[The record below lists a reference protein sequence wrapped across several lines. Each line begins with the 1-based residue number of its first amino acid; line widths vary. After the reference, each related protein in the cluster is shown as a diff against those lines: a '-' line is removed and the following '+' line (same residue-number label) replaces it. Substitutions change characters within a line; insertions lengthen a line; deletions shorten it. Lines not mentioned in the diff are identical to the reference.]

1 MTALV
6 PLMII
11 IPLIG
16 AIITFLTRTRE
27 QARSIALLASG
38 ISLVISLILFLRF
51 DSTVSTIQF
60 AESYPWISSLGINLK
75 FGLDGIGLPL
85 VLLSN
90 IVIPLTVLF
99 AWGETKEANKF
110 YGLILLEQVGVL
122 GVFTSLDFFVFYIF
136 WEIVLIPMY
145 FLISIWGGPRKD
157 YSAIKFFIYTHVASL
172 VMLLAIFALYFNAW
186 HITGIFNFDM
196 FHLLKNYSLL
206 EGWLITNVIS
216 IKDAIFVALLF
227 GFIVKMPAVP
237 FHTWLPDAHVEAP
250 TAGSVIL
257 AALLLKMGGYG
268 LFRVML
274 PLLPNSDSPEK
285 MITLM
290 AIIGVLS
297 ILYGTFL
304 ALAQRDLKKMVAYSS
319 ISHMGYVTLG
329 AAALVPLSVS
339 GAMFQQFSHGLIT
352 CVLFMSC
359 GVIQHGAG
367 TRIIPDLGGI
377 ARYMPKLTFL
387 MMAGFLASLGLPGMS
402 GFIAEFLVLV
412 HSYFTLPTFVILALF
427 GIVFTAGYHLWAMQ
441 RAMFG
446 TYNEK
451 LGHVHDGASYEIVS
465 MAILVLLIIFF
476 GLNPAPVL
484 DMMTTNAYLLLEPLK
499 SVVLTGVIT

>member
-1 MTALV
+1 MVALISS
-6 PLMII
+6 MILI
-11 IPLIG
+11 AIIG
-16 AIITFLTRTRE
+16 AIITFLTKTRE
-27 QARSIALLASG
+27 QARTVALLTSG
-38 ISLVISLILFLRF
+38 ISFVISMILFLRF
-51 DSTVSTIQF
+51 DSGSPSIQF
-60 AESYPWISSLGINLK
+60 AESYPWISSLGISLK
-75 FGLDGIGLPL
+75 FGIDGIGMPL

-90 IVIPLTVLF
+90 LVIPLTIIF
-99 AWGETKEANKF
+99 AWGETKQANQF
-110 YGLILLEQVGVL
+110 YGLILLELVGVL

-172 VMLLAIFALYFNAW
+172 VMLLAIFSLYFNSYQ
-186 HITGIFNFDM
+186 ITGTLNFDM
-196 FHLLKNYSLL
+196 FELLKNYALID
-206 EGWLITNVIS
+206 GWLIQNVIS
-216 IKDAIFVALLF
+216 IKDAIFIALLF

-268 LFRVML
+268 LFRVIL
-274 PLLPNSDSPEK
+274 PLLPFSASPDK
-285 MITLM
+285 LITLM

-329 AAALVPLSVS
+329 AAALIPLSVS
-339 GAMFQQFSHGLIT
+339 GAMYQQFSHGLIT

-359 GVIQHGAG
+359 GVIQHSAR
-367 TRIIPDLGGI
+367 TRIIGDLGGV
-377 ARYMPKLTFL
+377 AKYMPKLTFL
-387 MMAGFLASLGLPGMS
+387 MLAGFLASLGLPGMS

-412 HSYFTLPTFVILALF
+412 NSYFTLPTFVILALF

-441 RAMFG
+441 RAVFG

-451 LGHVHDGASYEIVS
+451 LGHIHDGADYEMAS
-465 MAILVLLIIFF
+465 MAVLILLIIFF
-476 GLNPAPVL
+476 GLNPNPVL
-484 DMMTTNAYLLLEPLK
+484 NMMTTNANQLVEFTSGLR
-499 SVVLTGVIT
+499 GVII

>member
-1 MTALV
+1 MALIS
-6 PLMII
+6 LMIA

-16 AIITFLTRTRE
+16 AIITFLTRTRQ
-27 QARSIALLASG
+27 QARAIALVSSG
-38 ISLVISLILFLRF
+38 ISLIISLFLLSRF
-51 DSTVSTIQF
+51 SSGISAPQFLEST
-60 AESYPWISSLGINLK
+60 PWIASLGVNLK

-90 IVIPLTVLF
+90 IVIPLTVIF
-99 AWGETKEANKF
+99 AWGETKEANRF

-157 YSAIKFFIYTHVASL
+157 YSAVKFFIYTHVASL
-172 VMLLAIFALYFNAW
+172 VMLLAIFSLFFNALSV
-186 HITGIFNFDM
+186 TGTPSFDM
-196 FHLLKNYSLL
+196 FTLLKYYQVIPSP
-206 EGWLITNVIS
+206 WLR
-216 IKDAIFVALLF
+216 DAIFLALLF

-268 LFRVML
+268 LFRVIL
-274 PLLPNSDSPEK
+274 PILPYSGSPGK
-285 MITLM
+285 LITLM

-297 ILYGTFL
+297 ILWGTFL

-319 ISHMGYVTLG
+319 ISHMGYVMLG
-329 AAALVPLSVS
+329 AAALIPLSVS

-359 GVIQHGAG
+359 GVIQHSAG
-367 TRIIPDLGGI
+367 TRIIGDLGGI
-377 ARYMPKLTFL
+377 AKHMPKLAFV
-387 MMAGFLASLGLPGMS
+387 MMAGFLASLGLPAMS
-402 GFIAEFLVLV
+402 GFVAEFLVLV
-412 HSYFTLPTFVILALF
+412 NSYFNLPTFVILALF

-441 RAMFG
+441 RAVFG

-451 LGHVHDGASYEIVS
+451 LGHIHDGASYEIAA
-465 MAILVLLIIFF
+465 MAIIIVLVIFF
-476 GLNPAPVL
+476 GLNPNPVL
-484 DMMTTNAYLLLEPLK
+484 NMMTTNANQLVGAAAGLK
-499 SVVLTGVIT
+499 GVIT

>member
-1 MTALV
+1 MAALIS
-6 PLMII
+6 LMIA

-27 QARSIALLASG
+27 QARLVALLASG
-38 ISLVISLILFLRF
+38 ISLVISLIIFSRF
-51 DSTVSTIQF
+51 DSSISTIQF
-60 AESYPWISSLGINLK
+60 GESYPWIASLGVSLK
-75 FGLDGIGLPL
+75 FGVDGIGMPL

-90 IVIPLTVLF
+90 IVIPLTVIF
-99 AWGETKEANKF
+99 AWGETKEANRF
-110 YGLILLEQVGVL
+110 YGLILLELVGVL

-157 YSAIKFFIYTHVASL
+157 YAAIKFFIYTHVASL
-172 VMLLAIFALYFNAW
+172 VMLLAIFSLYFNAW
-186 HITGIFNFDM
+186 TISGTPSFDM
-196 FHLLKNYSLL
+196 FYLLKNYSVIQSPLL
-206 EGWLITNVIS
+206 
-216 IKDAIFVALLF
+216 KDAIFLALLF

-268 LFRVML
+268 LFRVIL
-274 PLLPNSDSPEK
+274 PLLPYSGSPAK
-285 MITLM
+285 LITLM

-329 AAALVPLSVS
+329 AAALIPLSVS
-339 GAMFQQFSHGLIT
+339 GAMYQQFSHGLIT

-359 GVIQHGAG
+359 GVIQHSAG
-367 TRIIPDLGGI
+367 TRIIGDLGGI
-377 ARYMPKLTFL
+377 AKHMPKLTFL
-387 MMAGFLASLGLPGMS
+387 MLAGFLASLGLPGMS

-412 HSYFTLPTFVILALF
+412 NSYFTLPTFVILALF

-441 RAMFG
+441 RAVFG

-451 LGHVHDGASYEIVS
+451 LGHIHDGANYEMAS
-465 MAILVLLIIFF
+465 MGILILLIIFF
-476 GLNPAPVL
+476 GLNPNPVL
-484 DMMTTNAYLLLEPLK
+484 NMMTTNAQQLLKFVALR
-499 SVVLTGVIT
+499 GVIT

>member
-1 MTALV
+1 MPALIS
-6 PLMII
+6 LMIL

-16 AIITFLTRTRE
+16 AIITFLARTRE
-27 QARSIALLASG
+27 QARAFALLASG
-38 ISLVISLILFLRF
+38 ISLVISLIIFSRF
-51 DSTVSTIQF
+51 DSNVATIQF
-60 AESYPWISSLGINLK
+60 FESYPWIASLGVSLK

-99 AWGETKEANKF
+99 AWGETEQANRF

-172 VMLLAIFALYFNAW
+172 VMLLAIFSLYFNAW
-186 HITGIFNFDM
+186 EISGTPNFDM
-196 FHLLKNYSLL
+196 LYLLKNYS
-206 EGWLITNVIS
+206 VIAS
-216 IKDAIFVALLF
+216 PMLRDAIFLALLF

-268 LFRVML
+268 LFRVIL
-274 PLLPNSDSPEK
+274 PLLPYSGSPGK
-285 MITLM
+285 LISLM
-290 AIIGVLS
+290 AIIGILS

-339 GAMFQQFSHGLIT
+339 GAMYQQFSHGLIT

-359 GVIQHGAG
+359 GVIQHSAR
-367 TRIIPDLGGI
+367 TRIIHDLGGI
-377 ARYMPKLTFL
+377 AKHMPKLTFL
-387 MMAGFLASLGLPGMS
+387 MLAGFLASLGLPGMS

-412 HSYFTLPTFVILALF
+412 NSYFTLPTFVVLALF

-441 RAMFG
+441 RAVFG

-451 LGHVHDGASYEIVS
+451 LGHIHDMASYEMVS
-465 MAILVLLIIFF
+465 MSVLILLVIFF
-476 GLNPAPVL
+476 GLYPNPVL
-484 DMMTTNAYLLLEPLK
+484 DMMTTNAEKLLEFPALK
-499 SVVLTGVIT
+499 GVIT

>member
-1 MTALV
+1 MAGLIS
-6 PLMII
+6 LMIL

-16 AIITFLTRTRE
+16 AMITFLTRTRQ
-27 QARSIALLASG
+27 QARAIAIISSG
-38 ISLVISLILFLRF
+38 ISLVIALVLFTRF
-51 DSTVSTIQF
+51 DSSISSIQF
-60 AESYPWISSLGINLK
+60 LESYPWISSLGVNLA
-75 FGLDGIGLPL
+75 FGIDGIGLPL
-85 VLLSN
+85 VILST
-90 IVIPLTVLF
+90 IVVPLTIIF
-99 AWGETKEANKF
+99 AWGETKQANQF
-110 YGLILLEQVGVL
+110 YGLILLELVGVL

-157 YSAIKFFIYTHVASL
+157 YSAIKFFIYTHIASL
-172 VMLLAIFALYFNAW
+172 VMLLGIFALYFNAW
-186 HITGIFNFDM
+186 NVTGTPSFDM
-196 FHLLKNYSLL
+196 FEMLKSYQVIDSILL
-206 EGWLITNVIS
+206 
-216 IKDAIFVALLF
+216 KDAIFLALLF

-268 LFRVML
+268 LFRIIL
-274 PLLPNSDSPEK
+274 PLLPFSGSPSFL
-285 MITLM
+285 ITLM

-339 GAMFQQFSHGLIT
+339 GAMYQQFSHGLIT
-352 CVLFMSC
+352 CILFMSC
-359 GVIQHGAG
+359 GVIQHSAG
-367 TRIIPDLGGI
+367 TRIIHELGGI
-377 ARYMPKLTFL
+377 AKHMPKLALL
-387 MMAGFLASLGLPGMS
+387 MMAGFMASLGLPGMS
-402 GFIAEFLVLV
+402 GFIAEFLILAN
-412 HSYFTLPTFVILALF
+412 SYFTLPTFVVLALF
-427 GIVFTAGYHLWAMQ
+427 GIVFTAAYHLWAMQ

-446 TYNEK
+446 TFNEK
-451 LGHVHDGASYEIVS
+451 LGHIHDMTNYEMLS
-465 MAILVLLIIFF
+465 MAILVLLVIYF

-484 DMMTTNAYLLLEPLK
+484 DMMTNNAEQLLEF
-499 SVVLTGVIT
+499 VVLKGVIT

>member
-27 QARSIALLASG
+27 QARSTALLASG

-90 IVIPLTVLF
+90 IVIPLTVIF

-122 GVFTSLDFFVFYIF
+122 GVFTSLDFFVFYVF

-172 VMLLAIFALYFNAW
+172 VMLLAIFSLYFTAPPDPV
-186 HITGIFNFDM
+186 TGRTFDM
-196 FHLLKNYSLL
+196 FYLLSSYQGIDSSVLKD
-206 EGWLITNVIS
+206 VI
-216 IKDAIFVALLF
+216 FLALLF

-268 LFRVML
+268 LFRVLL
-274 PLLPNSDSPEK
+274 PLLPFSGSPSEL
-285 MITLM
+285 ISLM
-290 AIIGVLS
+290 AVIGVLS

-412 HSYFTLPTFVILALF
+412 YSYFTLPTFVILALF

-499 SVVLTGVIT
+499 SVVLIGVIT

>member
-1 MTALV
+1 MVGLISS
-6 PLMII
+6 MIA

-16 AIITFLTRTRE
+16 AFIVFLTRTRQ
-27 QARSIALLASG
+27 QARTVAIVASSLSLLISIF
-38 ISLVISLILFLRF
+38 LFTRF
-51 DSTVSTIQF
+51 DSQISTVQF
-60 AESYPWISSLGINLK
+60 FESSPWISSLGVSLK
-75 FGLDGIGLPL
+75 FGVDGIGLPL

-90 IVIPLTVLF
+90 IVVPLTIIF
-99 AWGETKEANKF
+99 AWGETKQANQF

-172 VMLLAIFALYFNAW
+172 VMLLAIFSLYFNALN
-186 HITGIFNFDM
+186 ITGVPNFDM
-196 FHLLKNYSLL
+196 FDLLKSYQ
-206 EGWLITNVIS
+206 VIDS
-216 IKDAIFVALLF
+216 VMLKNAIFLALLF

-268 LFRVML
+268 LFRIIL
-274 PLLPNSDSPEK
+274 PLLPFSGSPPEL
-285 MITLM
+285 ITLM
-290 AIIGVLS
+290 AIIGVVS

-329 AAALVPLSVS
+329 AAALIPLSVS
-339 GAMFQQFSHGLIT
+339 SAMFQQFSHGLIT

-359 GVIQHGAG
+359 GVIQHSAG
-367 TRIIPDLGGI
+367 TRIIHELGGL
-377 ARYMPKLTFL
+377 AKYMPKLALL
-387 MMAGFLASLGLPGMS
+387 MMAGFMASLGLPGMS
-402 GFIAEFLVLV
+402 GFIAEFLILAN
-412 HSYFTLPTFVILALF
+412 SYITLPTFVVLALF
-427 GIVFTAGYHLWAMQ
+427 GIVFTAAYHLWAMQ

-446 TYNEK
+446 TFNEK
-451 LGHVHDGASYEIVS
+451 LGHIHDMANYEMIS
-465 MAILVLLIIFF
+465 MSILILLVIFF
-476 GLNPAPVL
+476 GLNPSPIL
-484 DMMTTNAYLLLEPLK
+484 DMMTTNAQKLLEF
-499 SVVLTGVIT
+499 VVLRGVIT

>member
-1 MTALV
+1 MAALIS
-6 PLMII
+6 LMIA

-27 QARSIALLASG
+27 QARLVALLASV
-38 ISLVISLILFLRF
+38 ISLVISLIIFSRF
-51 DSTVSTIQF
+51 DSSISTIQF
-60 AESYPWISSLGINLK
+60 GESYPWIASLGVSLK
-75 FGLDGIGLPL
+75 FGLDGIGMPL

-90 IVIPLTVLF
+90 IVIPLTVIF
-99 AWGETKEANKF
+99 AWGETKEANRF
-110 YGLILLEQVGVL
+110 YGLILLELVGVL

-157 YSAIKFFIYTHVASL
+157 YAAIKFFIYTHVASL

-186 HITGIFNFDM
+186 NISRTPSFDM
-196 FHLLKNYSLL
+196 FFLLKNYSVIQSPLL
-206 EGWLITNVIS
+206 
-216 IKDAIFVALLF
+216 KDAIFLALLF

-268 LFRVML
+268 LFRVIL
-274 PLLPNSDSPEK
+274 PLLPYSGSPAK
-285 MITLM
+285 LITLM
-290 AIIGVLS
+290 AIIGVVS

-339 GAMFQQFSHGLIT
+339 GAMYQQFSHGLIT
-352 CVLFMSC
+352 AVLFMSC
-359 GVIQHGAG
+359 GVIQHSTG
-367 TRIIPDLGGI
+367 TRIIGDLGGI
-377 ARYMPKLTFL
+377 AKHMPKLTFL
-387 MMAGFLASLGLPGMS
+387 MLAGFLASLGLPGMS

-412 HSYFTLPTFVILALF
+412 NSYFTLPTFVILALF

-441 RAMFG
+441 RAVFG

-451 LGHVHDGASYEIVS
+451 LGHIHDGANYEIAS
-465 MAILVLLIIFF
+465 MGILILLIIFF
-476 GLNPAPVL
+476 GLNPNPVL
-484 DMMTTNAYLLLEPLK
+484 TMMTTNAEQLLK
-499 SVVLTGVIT
+499 FVVLRGVIT

>member
-1 MTALV
+1 MAPLIS
-6 PLMII
+6 LMILV
-11 IPLIG
+11 PLIG
-16 AIITFLTRTRE
+16 AIITFLTKTRE
-27 QARSIALLASG
+27 QARTVALFSSG
-38 ISLVISLILFLRF
+38 ISLIISVMIFKGF
-51 DSTVSTIQF
+51 DSSIASMQF
-60 AESYPWISSLGINLK
+60 LESYPWIDSLGVGLK
-75 FGLDGIGLPL
+75 FGIDGIGMPL

-90 IVIPLTVLF
+90 IVIPLTVLC
-99 AWGETKEANKF
+99 AWGETKQANRF
-110 YGLILLEQVGVL
+110 YGLILLELVGVL

-172 VMLLAIFALYFNAW
+172 VMLLAIFTLYFNAW
-186 HITGIFNFDM
+186 QISGIPNFDM
-196 FHLLKNYSLL
+196 QYLLKYYS
-206 EGWLITNVIS
+206 VIDS
-216 IKDAIFVALLF
+216 TMLKDVIFVALLF

-268 LFRVML
+268 LFRIIL
-274 PLLPNSDSPEK
+274 PLLPVSGSPGN

-290 AIIGVLS
+290 AVIGVLS

-352 CVLFMSC
+352 AVLFMSC
-359 GVIQHGAG
+359 GAIQHSAG
-367 TRIIPDLGGI
+367 TRIIHDLGGI
-377 ARYMPKLTFL
+377 AKYMPKLTFL
-387 MMAGFLASLGLPGMS
+387 MLAGFLASLGLPGMS

-412 HSYFTLPTFVILALF
+412 NSYFTLPTFVILALF

-441 RAMFG
+441 RAVFG
-446 TYNEK
+446 TFNEK
-451 LGHVHDGASYEIVS
+451 LGHIHDGANYEIAS
-465 MAILVLLIIFF
+465 MAVLILLIIFF
-476 GLNPAPVL
+476 GLNPNSVL
-484 DMMTTNAYLLLEPLK
+484 NMMTTNAEHLVRFVALR
-499 SVVLTGVIT
+499 GVIT

>member
-1 MTALV
+1 MALIS
-6 PLMII
+6 LMIVI
-11 IPLIG
+11 SLIG
-16 AIITFLTRTRE
+16 AIITFMTRTRE
-27 QARSIALLASG
+27 QARLIALITSV
-38 ISLVISLILFLRF
+38 ISLALSLILFSRF
-51 DSTVSTIQF
+51 DSSLSSIQ
-60 AESYPWISSLGINLK
+60 SYEAYSWIPSIGVNLK
-75 FGLDGIGLPL
+75 FGVDGIGLPL

-90 IVIPLTVLF
+90 IIIPLTVIF
-99 AWGETKEANKF
+99 AWGETKQANRF
-110 YGLILLEQVGVL
+110 YGLILLELVGVM

-157 YSAIKFFIYTHVASL
+157 YAAIKFFIYTHVASL
-172 VMLLAIFALYFNAW
+172 VMLLSIFTLYFNAM
-186 HITGIFNFDM
+186 HVTGKPSFDM
-196 FHLLKNYSLL
+196 FELLKSYQVMD
-206 EGWLITNVIS
+206 GWLLKDIIS
-216 IKDAIFVALLF
+216 VKDAVFIALLF

-268 LFRVML
+268 LFRVIL
-274 PLLPNSDSPEK
+274 PILPYSDSPGK

-329 AAALVPLSVS
+329 AAALIPLSVS
-339 GAMFQQFSHGLIT
+339 GAMYQQFSHGLIT
-352 CVLFMSC
+352 GILFMSC
-359 GVIQHGAG
+359 GVIQHSAG
-367 TRIIPDLGGI
+367 TRIIHDLGGI
-377 ARYMPKLTFL
+377 ARHMPKLAFL
-387 MMAGFLASLGLPGMS
+387 MLAGFLASLGLPGMS
-402 GFIAEFLVLV
+402 GFVAEFLILV
-412 HSYFTLPTFVILALF
+412 NSYFTLPTFVILALF

-441 RAMFG
+441 RAVFG

-451 LGHVHDGASYEIVS
+451 LGHIHDGANYEMAS
-465 MAILVLLIIFF
+465 MAILVLLVIYF
-476 GLNPAPVL
+476 GLNPNPIL
-484 DMMTTNAYLLLEPLK
+484 NMMTTNADKLLEFVAGMK
-499 SVVLTGVIT
+499 GVIT

>member
-1 MTALV
+1 MAGFIS
-6 PLMII
+6 LMIL

-27 QARSIALLASG
+27 QARMVAFLASG
-38 ISLVISLILFLRF
+38 LSLVISLVLFMRF
-51 DSTVSTIQF
+51 DSSSSQIQF
-60 AESYPWISSLGINLK
+60 QELYPWISSLGINLK
-75 FGLDGIGLPL
+75 FGLDGIGMPL
-85 VLLSN
+85 VLLST
-90 IVIPLTVLF
+90 IIIPLTIIF
-99 AWGETKEANKF
+99 AWGETKQANQF
-110 YGLILLEQVGVL
+110 YGLILLELVGVL

-172 VMLLAIFALYFNAW
+172 VMLLAIFSLFFNAW
-186 HITGIFNFDM
+186 QLTGTPSFDM
-196 FHLLKNYSLL
+196 FTLLKNYQVIESTLL
-206 EGWLITNVIS
+206 
-216 IKDAIFVALLF
+216 KDAIFLALLF

-268 LFRVML
+268 LFRIIL
-274 PLLPNSDSPEK
+274 PILPYSGSPNYL
-285 MITLM
+285 ITIM

-329 AAALVPLSVS
+329 AAALIPLSVS
-339 GAMFQQFSHGLIT
+339 GAMYQQFSHGLIT
-352 CVLFMSC
+352 GILFMSC

-367 TRIIPDLGGI
+367 TRIIGDLGGI
-377 ARYMPKLTFL
+377 AKYMPKLTFL
-387 MMAGFLASLGLPGMS
+387 MLAGFLASLGLPGMS
-402 GFIAEFLVLV
+402 GFIAEFLILV
-412 HSYFTLPTFVILALF
+412 NSYFTLPTFVILALF

-441 RAMFG
+441 RAVFG

-451 LGHVHDGASYEIVS
+451 LGHIHDIATYEMVS
-465 MAILVLLIIFF
+465 MAILVLLVIFF
-476 GLNPAPVL
+476 GLNPNPVL
-484 DMMTTNAYLLLEPLK
+484 NMMTTNATQLVEFVSLK
-499 SVVLTGVIT
+499 GVIT

>member
-1 MTALV
+1 MAPLIS
-6 PLMII
+6 LMIL

-27 QARSIALLASG
+27 QARLIALLTSG
-38 ISLVISLILFLRF
+38 ISLIISLFLFSQF
-51 DSTVSTIQF
+51 DSKTASVQF
-60 AESYPWISSLGINLK
+60 LESYPWISSLGIYLK
-75 FGLDGIGLPL
+75 FGVDGIGLPL

-90 IVIPLTVLF
+90 IVIPLTVIF
-99 AWGETKEANKF
+99 AWGETKQPNRF

-122 GVFTSLDFFVFYIF
+122 GVFTSLDFFLFYIF

-172 VMLLAIFALYFNAW
+172 VMLLAIFALFFNSW
-186 HITGIFNFDM
+186 QITQSPSFDM
-196 FHLLKNYSLL
+196 FTLLKNYSLID
-206 EGWLITNVIS
+206 GWLIKNVIS
-216 IKDAIFVALLF
+216 IKDAIFLALLF

-268 LFRVML
+268 LFRVIL
-274 PLLPNSDSPEK
+274 PLLPFSSSPPK
-285 MITLM
+285 LITLM

-329 AAALVPLSVS
+329 AAALIPLSVS
-339 GAMFQQFSHGLIT
+339 GAMYQQFSHGLIT
-352 CVLFMSC
+352 CVLYMSC
-359 GVIQHGAG
+359 GVIQHSAG
-367 TRIIPDLGGI
+367 TRIIGDLGGI
-377 ARYMPKLTFL
+377 AKHMPKLTFL
-387 MMAGFLASLGLPGMS
+387 MLAGFLASLGLPGMS
-402 GFIAEFLVLV
+402 GFIAELLVLIN
-412 HSYFTLPTFVILALF
+412 SYFTLPTFVILALF

-441 RAMFG
+441 RAVFG

-451 LGHVHDGASYEIVS
+451 LGHIHDGATYEIVS
-465 MAILVLLIIFF
+465 MSILILLIIFF
-476 GLNPAPVL
+476 GLNPSPVL
-484 DMMTTNAYLLLEPLK
+484 NIMTTNAEQLLK
-499 SVVLTGVIT
+499 FVVLRGVIT

>member
-1 MTALV
+1 MALIS
-6 PLMII
+6 LMIAI
-11 IPLIG
+11 SLIG
-16 AIITFLTRTRE
+16 ALITFLTKTRE
-27 QARSIALLASG
+27 QARAVAILASG
-38 ISLVISLILFLRF
+38 ISLVISLVIFSRFESSQTGMQFL
-51 DSTVSTIQF
+51 
-60 AESYPWISSLGINLK
+60 ESYQWIPSLGIGLK
-75 FGLDGIGLPL
+75 FGLDGIGMPL

-90 IVIPLTVLF
+90 IVIPLTIIF

-110 YGLILLEQVGVL
+110 YGLILLELTGVM

-172 VMLLAIFALYFNAW
+172 VMLLAIFSLYWNAW
-186 HITGIFNFDM
+186 QITGTPNFDM
-196 FHLLKNYSLL
+196 LHLLKNYS
-206 EGWLITNVIS
+206 VIDS
-216 IKDAIFVALLF
+216 PFLRNAIFLALLF
-227 GFIVKMPAVP
+227 GFLVKMPAVP

-268 LFRVML
+268 LFRVIL
-274 PLLPNSDSPEK
+274 PLLPFSGSPDK

-329 AAALVPLSVS
+329 AAALVPLSIS
-339 GAMFQQFSHGLIT
+339 GAMYQQFSHGLIT

-359 GVIQHGAG
+359 GVIQHSAG
-367 TRIIPDLGGI
+367 TRIIGDLGGI
-377 ARYMPKLTFL
+377 AKYMPRLTFL
-387 MMAGFLASLGLPGMS
+387 MLAGFLASLGLPGMS

-412 HSYFTLPTFVILALF
+412 NSYFTLPTFVILALF

-441 RAMFG
+441 RAVFG
-446 TYNEK
+446 TFNEK
-451 LGHVHDGASYEIVS
+451 LG
-465 MAILVLLIIFF
+465 
-476 GLNPAPVL
+476 
-484 DMMTTNAYLLLEPLK
+484 
-499 SVVLTGVIT
+499 

>member
-1 MTALV
+1 MAALIS
-6 PLMII
+6 LMIL

-16 AIITFLTRTRE
+16 AIITFLTKTRQ
-27 QARSIALLASG
+27 QARAVALLSSG
-38 ISLVISLILFLRF
+38 ISLLISLFLFLSF
-51 DSTVSTIQF
+51 DSASSSIQF
-60 AESYPWISSLGINLK
+60 FESYQWIGSLGISLK
-75 FGLDGIGLPL
+75 FGLDGIGMPL

-99 AWGETKEANKF
+99 AWGETKQANQF
-110 YGLILLEQVGVL
+110 YGLILLELVGVL
-122 GVFTSLDFFVFYIF
+122 GVFSSLDFFVFYIF

-172 VMLLAIFALYFNAW
+172 VMLLAIFSLYFNAW
-186 HITGIFNFDM
+186 QISGKPNFDM
-196 FHLLKNYSLL
+196 FYLLENYSLL
-206 EGWLITNVIS
+206 DGWLLKGIITV
-216 IKDAIFVALLF
+216 KDAIFVALLF

-268 LFRVML
+268 LFRVIL
-274 PLLPNSDSPEK
+274 PILPNSDSPEIL
-285 MITLM
+285 ITLM
-290 AIIGVLS
+290 AIIGIVS

-319 ISHMGYVTLG
+319 IAHMGYVTLG
-329 AAALVPLSVS
+329 AAALIPLSVS

-352 CVLFMSC
+352 GVLFMSC

-367 TRIIPDLGGI
+367 TRIIGDLGGI
-377 ARYMPKLTFL
+377 AKHMPKLAFL

-412 HSYFTLPTFVILALF
+412 NSYFTLPTFVILALF

-441 RAMFG
+441 RAVFG
-446 TYNEK
+446 TFNEK
-451 LGHVHDGASYEIVS
+451 LGHIHDGANYEIAS
-465 MAILVLLIIFF
+465 MAVLILLIIFF
-476 GLNPAPVL
+476 GLNPNSVL
-484 DMMTTNAYLLLEPLK
+484 NMMTTNAEHLVRFVALR
-499 SVVLTGVIT
+499 GVIT

>member
-1 MTALV
+1 MTTLIS
-6 PLMII
+6 LMIV

-16 AIITFLTRTRE
+16 AIITFLTRTRQ
-27 QARSIALLASG
+27 QARLIALLTSG

-51 DSTVSTIQF
+51 DSSASSIQF
-60 AESYPWISSLGINLK
+60 AESYPWISSLGVSLK
-75 FGLDGIGLPL
+75 FGVDGIGMPL

-90 IVIPLTVLF
+90 IVIPLTVIF
-99 AWGETKEANKF
+99 AWGETKQANQF

-157 YSAIKFFIYTHVASL
+157 YSAIKFFIYTHAASL
-172 VMLLAIFALYFNAW
+172 VMLLAIFSLYFNAW
-186 HITGIFNFDM
+186 QISGIPNFDM
-196 FHLLKNYSLL
+196 LYLLKSYQ
-206 EGWLITNVIS
+206 VIDS
-216 IKDAIFVALLF
+216 PVLRDALFLALLF

-268 LFRVML
+268 LFRI
-274 PLLPNSDSPEK
+274 LLPILPYSGSPGK
-285 MITLM
+285 LISLM
-290 AIIGVLS
+290 AVIGVLS

-339 GAMFQQFSHGLIT
+339 GAMYQQFSHGLIT
-352 CVLFMSC
+352 SVMFMSS
-359 GVIQHGAG
+359 GVIQHSAG
-367 TRIIPDLGGI
+367 TRIIGNLGGI
-377 ARYMPKLTFL
+377 ARHMPKLASL
-387 MMAGFLASLGLPGMS
+387 MMVGFLASLGLPGLS

-412 HSYFTLPTFVILALF
+412 NSYLTLPTFVILALF
-427 GIVFTAGYHLWAMQ
+427 SIVFTAGYHLWAMQ

-451 LGHVHDGASYEIVS
+451 LGRIHDGANYEMFS

-476 GLNPAPVL
+476 GLDPNPVL
-484 DMMTTNAYLLLEPLK
+484 NMMTSSAEQLLKFVALR
-499 SVVLTGVIT
+499 GVIT

>member
-1 MTALV
+1 MALIS
-6 PLMII
+6 LMIA

-16 AIITFLTRTRE
+16 AIITFLTRTRQ
-27 QARSIALLASG
+27 QARAIALISSG
-38 ISLVISLILFLRF
+38 ISLIISLFLLSRF
-51 DSTVSTIQF
+51 SSSISAPQFLESTQ
-60 AESYPWISSLGINLK
+60 WIASLGVNLK
-75 FGLDGIGLPL
+75 FGVDGIGLPL

-90 IVIPLTVLF
+90 IVIPLTVVF
-99 AWGETKEANKF
+99 AWGETKQANQF

-145 FLISIWGGPRKD
+145 FLISLWGGPRKD

-172 VMLLAIFALYFNAW
+172 VMLLAIFTLYFMAPPVDPF
-186 HITGIFNFDM
+186 TGQRTFDM
-196 FHLLKNYSLL
+196 FYLLNSYQIIASPIL
-206 EGWLITNVIS
+206 
-216 IKDAIFVALLF
+216 KDAIFLALLF

-268 LFRVML
+268 LFRIIL
-274 PLLPNSDSPEK
+274 PILPFSGSPGK
-285 MITLM
+285 LITLM
-290 AIIGVLS
+290 AIIAILS
-297 ILYGTFL
+297 ILWGTFL

-319 ISHMGYVTLG
+319 ISHMGYVMLG
-329 AAALVPLSVS
+329 AAALIPLSVS
-339 GAMFQQFSHGLIT
+339 GAMFQMFSHGLIT

-359 GVIQHGAG
+359 GVIQHSAG
-367 TRIIPDLGGI
+367 TRIIGNLGGI
-377 ARYMPKLTFL
+377 AKHMPKLAFL
-387 MMAGFLASLGLPGMS
+387 MMAGFLASLGLPAMS
-402 GFIAEFLVLV
+402 GFVAEFLVLV
-412 HSYFTLPTFVILALF
+412 NSYITLPTFVILALF

-441 RAMFG
+441 RAVFG

-451 LGHVHDGASYEIVS
+451 LGHIHDGAGYEIAA

-476 GLNPAPVL
+476 GLNPSPVL
-484 DMMTTNAYLLLEPLK
+484 NMMTTNANQLVALAAGLK
-499 SVVLTGVIT
+499 GVIT